1 VADFSVLLPVYAGDR
16 PAWLQEAFASITVEQ
31 ELAPSEVV
39 IVRDGPVGSNLQQT
53 LDDLIETSAIPVT
66 YVPLE
71 ENVRLARALD
81 AGLKHCA
88 YELVARADA
97 DDICRPE
104 RFKVQIPLMQDLDL
118 LGSAVLEFSEDS
130 AGAKYKEVRGRPET
144 EQEIREYAPFHN
156 PFNHPSVVYR
166 KGAVALAGGYQDMPL
181 MEDYWLFLR
190 MLQCGARAANTPDVL
205 VNYRVQES
213 LFKRRGGWQALRSD
227 WVFQRRIR
235 KLGVTTLPQ
244 YVRNLTVRSI
254 YRIVP
259 GKLRAWGYER
269 FVRAPY
275 SETQP

>member
-1 VADFSVLLPVYAGDR
+1 
-16 PAWLQEAFASITVEQ
+16 
-31 ELAPSEVV
+31 
-39 IVRDGPVGSNLQQT
+39 
-53 LDDLIETSAIPVT
+53 
-66 YVPLE
+66 
-71 ENVRLARALD
+71 
-81 AGLKHCA
+81 
-88 YELVARADA
+88 
-97 DDICRPE
+97 
-104 RFKVQIPLMQDLDL
+104 MQDLDL

-130 AGAKYKEVRGRPET
+130 AGATYKEVRGRPET

-166 KGAVALAGGYQDMPL
+166 KGAVALAGGYEDMPL

-190 MLQCGARAANTPDVL
+190 MLQCGARAANTPEVL

-244 YVRNLTVRSI
+244 YVRNLIVRSI